1 MAEARGSYY
10 YPKRLSRSPSC
21 FFVQNTHFQ
30 VQRNP
35 FAQGYYGFVFNVNN
49 IHSAKKTT
57 NIIVKKVSL
66 DFYNLFKQN
75 HPNVSEEDLQ
85 QMREQTRLSEFD
97 SVKRET
103 FIFKTRYGFGEL
115 FYVAKEWS
123 ARIVLLKLPGISLNN
138 YYFDDLLEFLSLWI
152 KTQIETHFFHTQF
165 GIVHGDLKRSNVLYD
180 NKTGNIFLCDFGL
193 ARRIGEIT
201 SGKWS
206 ETSLHLHPALA
217 SAPLA
222 EPCFD
227 VFSLGDIVKD
237 FDQYHMLY
245 NEKTIKKPLAHKPG
259 LKEII
264 EGMTNLNPKKQW
276 TLPKAIDESIKF
288 YNTLQKDPTK
298 YMSRDLKE
306 YKASPLTFTSESIM
320 SAYQQVIPRNALRP
334 VDLSDQL
341 FTRQE
346 QENKE
351 IKTSSEKLEKKDS
364 PKQSLATSVQYKTP
378 APRASVEKNPHM
390 FFNSPIEISVAA
402 LQLSPPKMI
411 SPTVRETPVF
421 QKR

>member
-1 MAEARGSYY
+1 MSEARGNYY
-10 YPKRLSRSPSC
+10 YPRGLRRSPSSL
-21 FFVQNTHFQ
+21 FVCNTHFN
-30 VQRNP
+30 VRKKP
-35 FAQGYYGFVFNVNN
+35 FAQGYYGFVFNVNK
-49 IHSAKKTT
+49 IHSAKETT

-66 DFYNLFKQN
+66 DFYNLFKN
-75 HPNVSEEDLQ
+75 KYPDASEEYLQ
-85 QMREQTRLSEFD
+85 YLREQTLLSEFD

-152 KTQIETHFFHTQF
+152 KTQIEIHFLHTQF

-206 ETSLHLHPALA
+206 ETSPHLHPALA

-222 EPCFD
+222 EPYFD

-237 FDQYHMLY
+237 FDQYHTLY
-245 NEKTIKKPLAHKPG
+245 NEKAIKKPLAHKPG

-264 EGMTNLNPKKQW
+264 DGMTNLNPKKQW

-288 YNTLQKDPTK
+288 YNIAQKDPSK
-298 YMSRDLKE
+298 HMSRALKD
-306 YKASPLTFTSESIM
+306 YQPSPLIFTSESIM
-320 SAYQQVIPRNALRP
+320 SVRKQAIPNKALFP
-334 VDLSDQL
+334 IDLSDQL
-341 FTRQE
+341 FTRQV

-351 IKTSSEKLEKKDS
+351 IKISLEKLEKKDS
-364 PKQSLATSVQYKTP
+364 PKQSPATPVQYKTP
-378 APRASVEKNPHM
+378 APGASVEKNPHM
-390 FFNSPIEISVAA
+390 FFNSPLEVSVAP
-402 LQLSPPKMI
+402 LQSSPPKMI
-411 SPTVRETPVF
+411 SLTIRKTPTL